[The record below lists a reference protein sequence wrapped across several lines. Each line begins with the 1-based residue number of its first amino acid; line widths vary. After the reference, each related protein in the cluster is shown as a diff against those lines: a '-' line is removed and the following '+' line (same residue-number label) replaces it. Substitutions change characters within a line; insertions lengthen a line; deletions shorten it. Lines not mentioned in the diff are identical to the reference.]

1 MLTFCYVFFISA
13 LSFSAIAVPPP
24 LQPVPP
30 PLRPNLVPVPPP
42 LQPNLVPVP
51 PPLQPNLVPV
61 PPPLQ
66 PNLVPV
72 QPLLQANLV
81 LVPVPHNELLRLA
94 DGVWGRLGIL
104 PRGVKP
110 SWSHCQFLDDF
121 IGFEFGDGVQKL
133 NTFRLE
139 RKLKAIGKGAW
150 QRSNKYGVIRDKSGR
165 PAKMVSYRKNV
176 PANEWRGYLHNTV
189 WGRLPG
195 IVGPVSD
202 SAII

>member
-1 MLTFCYVFFISA
+1 MLTFCYVFLISA
-13 LSFSAIAVPPP
+13 LSFSAIA
-24 LQPVPP
+24 
-30 PLRPNLVPVPPP
+30 VPPP

-61 PPPLQ
+61 PP
-66 PNLVPV
+66 
-72 QPLLQANLV
+72 LLQANLV
-81 LVPVPHNELLRLA
+81 LVPVPHNKLLRLA

-104 PRGVKP
+104 PRGAEP

-133 NTFRLE
+133 NTFRLK
-139 RKLKAIGKGAW
+139 RKLKAVGRGAW

-165 PAKMVSYRKNV
+165 PAKMESYRENV
-176 PANEWRGYLHNTV
+176 PANEWRGYLHDTV